1 MKHLIYLIIL
11 LTLGAPLLATP
22 AEQKVAA
29 NVEISRFS
37 AARIQNLITLN
48 WNTLGESNNLGFE
61 IERRSQ
67 FDADWQTV
75 AYIRGRGTATSGQ
88 SYSFVEKMDMNAV
101 LFYRLKQIGLTG
113 ASMYTQAV
121 TVTPDILG
129 ASMRVSRPAG
139 PGKIEYNQVSFVLP
153 KEGSVR
159 ISVHDVFGREV
170 RTVAQEKYLSTGY
183 HVLPFGSTA
192 LPAGTYS
199 VRLET
204 TEGTLVETLIKTS

>member
-1 MKHLIYLIIL
+1 MKRQIYLIL
-11 LTLGAPLLATP
+11 FLACSTPLLAFP
-22 AEQKVAA
+22 PGQKTVA

-48 WNTLGESNNLGFE
+48 WNTLGEVNNLGFE

-75 AYIRGRGTATSGQ
+75 AYIRGRGTPTSGQ
-88 SYSFVEKMDMNAV
+88 SYSFVEKMDLNAV
-101 LFYRLKQIGLTG
+101 LFYRLKQIGITG
-113 ASMYTQAV
+113 SSMYTQAV

-129 ASMRVSRPAG
+129 ASMRVSRPSGART
-139 PGKIEYNQVSFVLP
+139 IEYNQVSFVLP
-153 KEGSVR
+153 KEGMVR
-159 ISVHDVFGREV
+159 ITVYDVFGREV
-170 RTVAQEKYLSTGY
+170 RTVAQEKHMVTGY

-204 TEGTLVETLIKTS
+204 TEGTLVETLLKTS

>member
-11 LTLGAPLLATP
+11 LNLGSPVLAAPSELISEAS
-22 AEQKVAA
+22 
-29 NVEISRFS
+29 VEISRFS

-48 WNTLGESNNLGFE
+48 WNTVGESNNLGFE

-67 FDADWQTV
+67 FDSKWQTV
-75 AYIRGRGTATSGQ
+75 AYVRGRGTATSGQ
-88 SYSFVEKMDMNAV
+88 SYSFVERMDLNAV

-129 ASMRVSRPAG
+129 ASMRVSRPSG
-139 PGKIEYNQVSFVLP
+139 TGKIEYNQVSFVLP
-153 KEGSVR
+153 KEGTVR

-170 RTVAQEKYLSTGY
+170 RTVAQEKHMNTGY
-183 HVLPFGSTA
+183 HVLPFGSAA

-204 TEGTLVETLIKTS
+204 TDGTLVETLLKTS